1 MKRIFKSLF
10 DYEIVGEYYDRITQP
25 NGTTTKVKR
34 YLRKWFFVP
43 LKKCRENRRGGRNEE

>member
-25 NGTTTKVKR
+25 NGTTTRVKR

-43 LKKCRENRRGGRNEE
+43 LKKYRENRSGGRNEE